1 MTVRP
6 YKSNTKTEQDIKIN
20 KAIGKKIK
28 EARLNRVV
36 YITVPEVPFITSG
49 HTIKKQKPCTQ
60 TELSKA
66 IGVTFQQIQK
76 YEKGTNGL
84 SIIRLL
90 QISNFFNEPL
100 EYFTSDVTELLG
112 QHNPPSNNFKS
123 IAPSND
129 SDEVNLK
136 SDYN

>member
-1 MTVRP
+1 M
-6 YKSNTKTEQDIKIN
+6 
-20 KAIGKKIK
+20 
-28 EARLNRVV
+28 
-36 YITVPEVPFITSG
+36 
-49 HTIKKQKPCTQ
+49 
-60 TELSKA
+60 
-66 IGVTFQQIQK
+66 
-76 YEKGTNGL
+76 

-90 QISNFFNEPL
+90 QISNFFKEPL
-100 EYFTSDVTELLG
+100 EYFTSDATELLG

>member
-1 MTVRP
+1 MTTRP
-6 YKSNTKTEQDIKIN
+6 YKSKTRTEQDIKIN
-20 KAIGKKIK
+20 KAIGNKIK
-28 EARLNRVV
+28 EARSNRVI
-36 YITVPEVPFITSG
+36 YITVPEVPYITSG

-76 YEKGTNGL
+76 YENGTNGL
-84 SIIRLL
+84 SSIRLL
-90 QISNFFNEPL
+90 QISNFFNKPL
-100 EYFTSDVTELLG
+100 EYFTSDATELLG

-123 IAPSND
+123 LVPSND
-129 SDEVNLK
+129 NNEVNLK